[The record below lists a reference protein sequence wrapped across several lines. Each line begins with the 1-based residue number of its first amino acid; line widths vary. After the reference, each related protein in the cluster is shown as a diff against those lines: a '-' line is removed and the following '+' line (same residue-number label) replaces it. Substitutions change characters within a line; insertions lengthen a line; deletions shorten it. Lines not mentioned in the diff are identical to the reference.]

1 MGWAFCLCRIRDGEL
16 EPEIKGKGGK
26 RRVEWGFKNFLSLEM
41 EFFFSAH
48 GEVIANIFL
57 FLKISLPI
65 PPNTPLTSPSLP
77 TPPSKITY
85 SHLHPQTALTG
96 GGGTGGSE
104 KVGCKRGTPPLPD
117 LLSNRDLFLWEKGR
131 KEFVSRG

>member
-26 RRVEWGFKNFLSLEM
+26 RGVEWGFKNFLSLEM

-57 FLKISLPI
+57 FLKISLP
-65 PPNTPLTSPSLP
+65 LTSPSLP
-77 TPPSKITY
+77 TPRSKTTY

-96 GGGTGGSE
+96 GGGTGVTE
-104 KVGCKRGTPPLPD
+104 KVGCKRGTSPLPD
-117 LLSNRDLFLWEKGR
+117 LLSNRDLFL
-131 KEFVSRG
+131 